1 MKSATSAT
9 TVAER
14 VAAHKARKESTGYKR
29 ISIFVA
35 EETDRRIRAL
45 AKGGMTKG
53 EVVDNLI
60 KKL

>member
-1 MKSATSAT
+1 MNHNKSNIA
-9 TVAER
+9 VR
-14 VAAHKARKESTGYKR
+14 VAAHKARKESAGFKR

-45 AKGGMTKG
+45 AKGGLTKG

-60 KKL
+60 EKL

>member
-1 MKSATSAT
+1 MSQNKNNG
-9 TVAER
+9 AER
-14 VAAHKARKESTGYKR
+14 VAAHKARKELAGYKR

-45 AKGGMTKG
+45 AKGGLTKG

-60 KKL
+60 KKI

>member
-1 MKSATSAT
+1 MNNGKSN
-9 TVAER
+9 VAER
-14 VAAHKARKESTGYKR
+14 VAAHKARKESAGFKR

-53 EVVDNLI
+53 EVVDNIFKNLG
-60 KKL
+60 